1 MVSLLVVL
9 GDVSGDECL
18 IISARFCSN
27 PARRCRLHSG
37 IWERLADAL
46 FWLQLCWVIAGFL
59 LMIYLA
65 TKVVPRSEEPKT
77 SRIGQ
82 PDDNSSTP
90 KLVALG
96 GYRFE
101 VTQDL
106 SSARPKVI
114 ELYPDRLD
122 HNRRFR

>member
-1 MVSLLVVL
+1 MPDHLRSFYS
-9 GDVSGDECL
+9 D
-18 IISARFCSN
+18 

-37 IWERLADAL
+37 IWERFADAL

-65 TKVVPRSEEPKT
+65 TKVLPQSEEPKT

-101 VTQDL
+101 VTQDA

-114 ELYPDRLD
+114 DLYPDRLD
-122 HNRRFR
+122 RNRRFR

>member
-1 MVSLLVVL
+1 MPDHLRS
-9 GDVSGDECL
+9 
-18 IISARFCSN
+18 FYSN

-65 TKVVPRSEEPKT
+65 TKVMPPSEEPKR

-82 PDDNSSTP
+82 QEDNSSKP
-90 KLVALG
+90 ELVVLG

-101 VTQDL
+101 VTQDA
-106 SSARPKVI
+106 SSTRPKVI
-114 ELYPDRLD
+114 ELYPARFDRS
-122 HNRRFR
+122 RRVR